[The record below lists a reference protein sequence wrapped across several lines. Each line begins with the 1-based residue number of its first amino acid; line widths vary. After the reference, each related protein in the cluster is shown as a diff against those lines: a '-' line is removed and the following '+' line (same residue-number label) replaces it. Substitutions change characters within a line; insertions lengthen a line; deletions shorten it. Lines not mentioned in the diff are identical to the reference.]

1 MIAPYVLSR
10 IGEGQ
15 ARALFV
21 TGEPFGATRAQQMG
35 LLHAVAPPDA
45 LDAVDDVLRELDR
58 GLGAAV
64 ARPSSA
70 RCAWPARAL
79 RRPSGP

>member
-35 LLHAVAPPDA
+35 LLHAVGAP
-45 LDAVDDVLRELDR
+45 
-58 GLGAAV
+58 G
-64 ARPSSA
+64 RP
-70 RCAWPARAL
+70 
-79 RRPSGP
+79 